1 MVLSFFLNLHTSQR
15 SFNWTKTISVVRRLL
30 TYKNITS

>member
-1 MVLSFFLNLHTSQR
+1 MVLSFFLNLHNYQR
-15 SFNWTKTISVVRRLL
+15 SFNWTKTLSVVYCLL

>member
-1 MVLSFFLNLHTSQR
+1 MVLSFFLNLHNYQR
-15 SFNWTKTISVVRRLL
+15 SFNWTKTVVYCLL